1 MATRREISSAA
12 LIPIG
17 DQRPQRTGVTDTD
30 ERTVT
35 AGETATNNQQEV
47 HMLST
52 VPPQNLLEVAER
64 LESEGRPHEAQQ
76 WRECAAEYDY
86 LCSRRVRETIF
97 DACFFGLSGVLSVLI
112 FVVLIG

>member
-1 MATRREISSAA
+1 VIQERRKVKPSSRAA
-12 LIPIG
+12 SEGICVQQHRDDP
-17 DQRPQRTGVTDTD
+17 
-30 ERTVT
+30 ERRVP
-35 AGETATNNQQEV
+35 NNHQEV

-52 VPPQNLLEVAER
+52 CPPRNLLEVADR

-86 LCSRRVRETIF
+86 LCSRRVRETLF
-97 DACFFGLSGVLSVLI
+97 DACFFGLSAVLSVLI